1 MGTWPNHIIYTH
13 LASLEDPQCADDHG
27 DEGEVEDKQ
36 RDDESEQV
44 NGQVADDK
52 EENECVDMLR
62 WDDCAEPLD
71 SGSRC
76 PVDQVLLHFNNA
88 MQWILQHL
96 GRNVYRGFAGL
107 TRAKTSTTTDIR
119 LVFI

>member
-1 MGTWPNHIIYTH
+1 MSTWPKDIIYTR

-27 DEGEVEDKQ
+27 DEREVEDKQ

-62 WDDCAEPLD
+62 WDDGAEPLD
-71 SGSRC
+71 SGS
-76 PVDQVLLHFNNA
+76 
-88 MQWILQHL
+88 
-96 GRNVYRGFAGL
+96 
-107 TRAKTSTTTDIR
+107 
-119 LVFI
+119 